1 MSDQKE
7 FIRAEALRHRQ
18 ALQVDPAWAEQAA
31 DQFLST
37 LNVPP
42 GSVVSVYY
50 PKGKELDTLPLVETL
65 WAKKIFCALPVMQPD
80 AQTLKFAMWNQDTSL
95 VEGSFG
101 IPVPSDPHYVT
112 PHIVVVPLL
121 IFDQV
126 GHRLGYGKGFYD
138 VTLKHL
144 RELRDIT
151 AVGYAYA
158 EQACLFALPRE
169 DHDEKLDLVVTP
181 QRVFDFRT

>member
-1 MSDQKE
+1 MTEQKD
-7 FIRAEALRHRQ
+7 FIRSEAVRHRQ
-18 ALQVDPAWAEQAA
+18 ALQVDPNWAEQAA
-31 DQFLST
+31 DQFLGT
-37 LNVPP
+37 LDVQP
-42 GSVVSVYY
+42 GQVVSVYY

-65 WAKKIFCALPVMQPD
+65 WAKKIFCALPVI
-80 AQTLKFAMWNQDTSL
+80 QTEVRALKFALWQQDTSL
-95 VEGSFG
+95 VEGAFG
-101 IPVPSDPHYVT
+101 IPTPSDPHFVT

-126 GHRLGYGKGFYD
+126 GHRLGYGKGHYD
-138 VTLKHL
+138 ATLNYLRGL
-144 RELRDIT
+144 REIT

-181 QRVFDFRT
+181 QRVFDFRS

>member
-18 ALQVDPAWAEQAA
+18 VLEIDPQWADQAA
-31 DQFLST
+31 DKFLGS
-37 LNVPP
+37 LDIQP
-42 GSVVSVYY
+42 GQVVAVYY

-65 WAKKIFCALPVMQPD
+65 WAKKIFCALPVIQPD
-80 AQTLKFAMWNQDTSL
+80 ARTLKFALWQQETSL
-95 VEGSFG
+95 VEAAFG
-101 IPVPSDPHYVT
+101 IPTPADPHFIT

-126 GHRLGYGKGFYD
+126 GHRLGYGKGHYD
-138 VTLKHL
+138 ATLLELRGL
-144 RELRDIT
+144 REIT

-169 DHDEKLDLVVTP
+169 EHDQKLDLVITP
-181 QRVFDFRT
+181 QRVFDFRA